1 MSLTD
6 ILSVTGTF
14 DVERFNKG
22 FEEDTLRLLEE
33 QERERK
39 HIENLREAFEQE
51 EEVEDVPPIP
61 LEQEKFQE
69 AIKKRTMIHKP
80 ISTWFSR
87 QLILMSMRELQ
98 DNPGKKDLS
107 PLSIVVA
114 GLVYPLQSTLLE
126 IDPIPGYTNIR
137 QLFFLQ
143 FYKKSHILISDHI
156 R

>member
-1 MSLTD
+1 M
-6 ILSVTGTF
+6 
-14 DVERFNKG
+14 ERFNKG

-39 HIENLREAFEQE
+39 HIESLREAFEQE

-107 PLSIVVA
+107 PLSVVVA
-114 GLVYPLQSTLLE
+114 GLVYPLQSTYL
-126 IDPIPGYTNIR
+126 R
-137 QLFFLQ
+137 
-143 FYKKSHILISDHI
+143 
-156 R
+156 